1 MGCETVGRAAVGRWR
16 TFTHGI
22 AVWNHMSSE
31 WPWRTRSVSCQRQ
44 PQNFGFR
51 DVATQHDGCVR
62 LGGRWVCTGSVQNV
76 PIRRSLNP
84 S

>member
-1 MGCETVGRAAVGRWR
+1 
-16 TFTHGI
+16 
-22 AVWNHMSSE
+22 MSSE